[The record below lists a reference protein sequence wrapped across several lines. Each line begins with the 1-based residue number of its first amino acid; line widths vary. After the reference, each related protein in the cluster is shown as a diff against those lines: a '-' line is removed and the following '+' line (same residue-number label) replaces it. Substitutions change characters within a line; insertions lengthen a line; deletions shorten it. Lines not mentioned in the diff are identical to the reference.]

1 MDVKLIVFSY
11 KLRKLMV
18 RAEII
23 TIGDEILYGQILDTN
38 TQWISLELD
47 KLGIKTVRKSSV
59 GDQKSEILQILN
71 EAAQRA
77 DVVFITGGL
86 GPTKDDL
93 TKKILAEYFDC
104 ELAMHPVAL
113 QDVTVFFAKRGRE
126 LSDINR
132 DQALLPTKAEFV
144 RNAQGT
150 APGMWF
156 NEKGVIWVSM
166 PGVPYE
172 MKNIMESEVLPRLV
186 THFKTPVIFH
196 KVIKTVGIGESYLS
210 ELIESW
216 ELQLPVHIKL
226 AYLPSIGIVKLRLTA
241 VGEDLAL
248 LKSEVDAELA
258 KVNPLIQSY
267 IYGYEKEELAEV
279 VGRLLVG
286 RKATLAVAESC
297 TGGHLAHQFTQNPG
311 SSAYFVGGILS
322 YANQVKIDQLGVSA
336 SILENNGA
344 VSEEC
349 IQAMAIGVQK
359 RLGTTYALATSGIA
373 GPDGGAEE
381 KPVGTVWIALAHE
394 NGVITRKLTLGGTR
408 MQNIYLSS
416 LACVNLLRRYLL
428 NDLT

>member
-1 MDVKLIVFSY
+1 
-11 KLRKLMV
+11 MV

-93 TKKILAEYFDC
+93 TKKILADYFDC
-104 ELAMHPVAL
+104 ELAMHAGAL
-113 QDVTVFFAKRGRE
+113 QDVTEFFAKRGRE

-132 DQALLPTKAEFV
+132 GQALLPTKAEFI
-144 RNAQGT
+144 RNSQGT

-156 NEKGVIWVSM
+156 NEMGVIWVSM

-172 MKNIMESEVLPRLV
+172 MKNIMEESVLPRLV
-186 THFKTPVIFH
+186 QHFKTPVIFH
-196 KVIKTVGIGESYLS
+196 KVIKTVGMGESYLS
-210 ELIESW
+210 DLIEAW
-216 ELQLPVHIKL
+216 ELQLPAHIKL

-241 VGEDLAL
+241 LGDDILTLQA
-248 LKSEVDAELA
+248 EVEAELV
-258 KVNPLIQSY
+258 KVKPLIQSY
-267 IYGYEKEELAEV
+267 IFGYEKEELAEV
-279 VGRLLVG
+279 VGRLLIEQ
-286 RKATLAVAESC
+286 KATLSVAESC
-297 TGGHLAHQFTQNPG
+297 TGGHLSHQFTLNPG
-311 SSAYFVGGILS
+311 SSAYFIGGILS
-322 YANQVKIDQLGVSA
+322 YANQVKIDQLGVSEQILA
-336 SILENNGA
+336 SDGA
-344 VSEEC
+344 VSEAC
-349 IQAMAIGVQK
+349 IRAMALGVQK

-373 GPDGGAEE
+373 GPDGGTEE
-381 KPVGTVWIALAHE
+381 KPVGTVWIALAHPT
-394 NGVITRKLTLGGTR
+394 GVITRKLTLGGTR

-416 LACVNLLRRYLL
+416 LACINLLRKYIL
-428 NDLT
+428 NDLN

>member
-1 MDVKLIVFSY
+1 MVK
-11 KLRKLMV
+11 
-18 RAEII
+18 AEII

-71 EAAQRA
+71 EAAKRA
-77 DVVFITGGL
+77 DVVLITGGL

-104 ELAMHPVAL
+104 ELAMHSVAL
-113 QDVTVFFAKRGRE
+113 QDVTEFFAKRGRE

-132 DQALLPTKAEFV
+132 DQALLPTKSEFV
-144 RNAQGT
+144 RNSQGT
-150 APGMWF
+150 APAMWF

-172 MKNIMESEVLPRLV
+172 MKNIMEQEVLPRLV
-186 THFKTPVIFH
+186 NHFQMPVIYH

-216 ELQLPVHIKL
+216 ELQLPEHIKL
-226 AYLPSIGIVKLRLTA
+226 AYLPSMGIVKLRLTA
-241 VGEDLAL
+241 VGDDLSR
-248 LKSEVDAELA
+248 LKEEVEVELR

-267 IYGYEKEELAEV
+267 IFGYEKDELAEV
-279 VGRLLVG
+279 VGRLLIDQ
-286 RKATLAVAESC
+286 KATLSVAESC

-322 YANQVKIDQLGVSA
+322 YANQLKIDQLGVSTAVLA
-336 SILENNGA
+336 SDGA
-344 VSEEC
+344 VSEAC
-349 IQAMAIGVQK
+349 IQAMAQGVQK

-373 GPDGGAEE
+373 GPDGGTEE
-381 KPVGTVWIALAHE
+381 KPVGTVWVALAHPT
-394 NGVITRKLTLGGTR
+394 GVITRKLTLGGTR

-416 LACVNLLRRYLL
+416 LACVNLLRKYLL
-428 NDLT
+428 NDLN